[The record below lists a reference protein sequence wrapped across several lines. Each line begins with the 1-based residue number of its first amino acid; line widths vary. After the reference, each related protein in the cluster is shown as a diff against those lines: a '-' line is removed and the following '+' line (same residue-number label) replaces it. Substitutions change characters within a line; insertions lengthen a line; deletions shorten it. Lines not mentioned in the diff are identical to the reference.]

1 MVEQQTETVHIQG
14 TDEMEIDLVEL
25 LYFFRSRLIVI
36 IIGFVV
42 GALVAGSITQF
53 FITPK
58 FTGVSKVYMV
68 SSSSDSVVDLTDLN
82 IGTSLSSD
90 YEELLKTRPI
100 IEGVIEELDLDHT
113 YEELLDMIT
122 IATINDTRILT
133 ITAESTIPEEAQA
146 IANTLA
152 DMAVSELPGLM
163 DTATPNIAEWAVFPE
178 KKSSPSLATNT
189 MIGALICMAV
199 VLGVLTFFYVTDD
212 TLKTADDVEKEFGV
226 MPLTLV
232 PDGYIEA
239 ISDKVEEYAG
249 TSVCS
254 RRGAEP
260 FACQYHFSGDGC
272 PQDHGHQHNTG

>member
-226 MPLTLV
+226 MPLTVV
-232 PDGYIEA
+232 PEGYIEA
-239 ISDKVEEYAG
+239 ISDKVEEQIEKEKKKKKKKKK
-249 TSVCS
+249 
-254 RRGAEP
+254 RRDVAHE
-260 FACQYHFSGDGC
+260 SGKD
-272 PQDHGHQHNTG
+272 